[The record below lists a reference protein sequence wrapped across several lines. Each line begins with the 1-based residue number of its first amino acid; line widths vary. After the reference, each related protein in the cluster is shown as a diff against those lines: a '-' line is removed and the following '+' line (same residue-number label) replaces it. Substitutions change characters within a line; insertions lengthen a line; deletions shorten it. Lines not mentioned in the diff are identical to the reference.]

1 MKALI
6 FLDFQSGV
14 WGGKMLQTC
23 HQSTSV
29 HKSISWPS
37 FSFKSQRI
45 ASSEIWPEHWFYSQH
60 FSLFPW
66 QRCGIPSPPWAAW
79 ADCGIS
85 QSSSRLVPGLFCTA
99 NTARQSSWYQISL
112 QLWTQLHFILF
123 VAAMHLCLE
132 HTKQGEHR
140 NVHSLPGGS
149 TNTFTP
155 FQSTN
160 ISVFTFKLL
169 LNPPILKTGKLI
181 FYPSFF

>member
-14 WGGKMLQTC
+14 WGVKMLQTC

-37 FSFKSQRI
+37 FSFKSKRF
-45 ASSEIWPEHWFYSQH
+45 ASSEIRPEHWFYSQP

-66 QRCGIPSPPWAAW
+66 QHCGIPSPPWAAW

-85 QSSSRLVPGLFCTA
+85 RSSSRLVPGLFCTA
-99 NTARQSSWYQISL
+99 NTARQSSWDQISL
-112 QLWTQLHFILF
+112 PLWAQLHFILF
-123 VAAMHLCLE
+123 VVAMHLE
-132 HTKQGEHR
+132 HTKQGECW
-140 NVHSLPGGS
+140 NVHQLPGGS
-149 TNTFTP
+149 TNTSTL

-160 ISVFTFKLL
+160 VSVFTSKLL
-169 LNPPILKTGKLI
+169 LNAHASHIENRETHNL
-181 FYPSFF
+181 S